1 MKADPAAMAKR
12 LRQQRRQAK
21 SQVEAM
27 TEQLAI
33 ADAIADEY
41 DELINALDQKTV
53 PLVSEIN
60 TTITA
65 VKDAYDA
72 RITAGC
78 LSPLIWQLQATDT
91 VSIWDIEEEIQT
103 WKVVKDPAQREQLNY
118 YGCKYYRYPKNRE
131 YGSNV
136 IDEIQ
141 DASIDPLTSVLVI
154 FDSNGSDYT
163 GVQTSSRAIVKVG
176 DILTDDLEDPVVF
189 QTGNLP
195 IVTGLGTANYPKVR
209 VNVSG
214 FCTGADNKVYSDA
227 TSGKM
232 SQFAIGDVIFS
243 DFFPAGTV
251 IESFGTSV
259 ASLDLAGGYS
269 NNVSIDFAVMSNV
282 SLGTTSSNIFSI
294 GKIAAYPAIFFD
306 TQTSIGASHA
316 SFLVVRGPDNRDL
329 VFESTKNP
337 IDPVEIGIADG
348 SGIGKG
354 HKIDLINNGDPKQ
367 TKKWHEVREEEEPP
381 VGAGF
386 AEYWVGA
393 SSWPTLQD
401 VDRDGD
407 GGDPASGGIP
417 YTYSYATA
425 TYAVEGQ
432 TLTVGVGG
440 TEPSAIMG
448 TTAVSPNNPSL
459 TGCGDLTS
467 AISSRESEMSAKISE
482 NTPKINKYLD
492 GTKIV
497 RELRTE
503 EETTAWGMLQGI
515 AFVNDKR
522 QKQKDQAK
530 TLEDFDWDDVGI

>member
-1 MKADPAAMAKR
+1 MKANPAEMAKR
-12 LRQQRRQAK
+12 LREQRKQAK
-21 SQVEAM
+21 DQVEAM
-27 TEQLAI
+27 TEQLSI

-41 DELINALDQKTV
+41 DELIEALDQKTV

-60 TTITA
+60 TSITA

-72 RITAGC
+72 RIAAGC
-78 LSPLIWQLQATDT
+78 LSPLIWQLQKTDT
-91 VSIWDIEEEIQT
+91 VSIWDIEEDIQT
-103 WKVVKDPAQREQLNY
+103 WKVVKDPSQRQQINY
-118 YGCKYYRYPKNRE
+118 YGCKYYRYPKNKE

-141 DASIDPLTSVLVI
+141 DSSIDPLTSVLVI
-154 FDSNGSDYT
+154 FDSNATAFT
-163 GVQTSSRAIVKVG
+163 GGIIKVG
-176 DILTDDLEDPVVF
+176 DLLTDDLKDPVVF

-195 IVTGLGTANYPKVR
+195 VVTGLGTANYPKVR
-209 VNVSG
+209 INVSG

-227 TSGKM
+227 TLGFM
-232 SQFAIGDVIFS
+232 SQFSIGDIIFS
-243 DFFPAGTV
+243 DFFPNGTF

-259 ASLDLAGGYS
+259 ANLDLAGGYS

-294 GKIAAYPAIFFD
+294 GKVEAYPAVFLD

-316 SFLVVRGPDNRDL
+316 SFLIVRGPNNRDL
-329 VFESTKNP
+329 QFEATKNP

-348 SGIGKG
+348 SGVGRG
-354 HKIDLINNGDPKQ
+354 HKIDLINNGDPKT
-367 TKKWHEVREEEEPP
+367 TKKWHEVREEDEPP

-401 VDRDGD
+401 VDRAGD
-407 GGDPASGGIP
+407 GGDPANGGIP
-417 YTYSYATA
+417 YTYSYTAA

-459 TGCGDLTS
+459 NGCGSLTS
-467 AISSRESEMSAKISE
+467 AIASRESEMSSTISK
-482 NTPKINKYLD
+482 NTPKINKYLS
-492 GTKIV
+492 GTRIV
-497 RELRTE
+497 RELRGE
-503 EETTAWGMLQGI
+503 QETTAWGMLQGI

-522 QKQKDQAK
+522 AKQKNQAK

>member
-12 LRQQRRQAK
+12 LREQRTQAK

-27 TEQLAI
+27 TEQLTI

-41 DELINALDQKTV
+41 DELINALDEKTV

-60 TTITA
+60 ATITA

-91 VSIWDIEEEIQT
+91 VSIWDVDEEIQT
-103 WKVVKDPAQREQLNY
+103 WEVVKDPSQRQQINY
-118 YGCKYYRYPKNRE
+118 YGCKYYRYPKNKE
-131 YGSNV
+131 YGANV

-141 DASIDPLTSVLVI
+141 DASIDALTSVLVI

-163 GVQTSSRAIVKVG
+163 GGIIKVG

-195 IVTGLGTANYPKVR
+195 VVTGLGTANYPKER
-209 VNVSG
+209 VTISG

-227 TSGKM
+227 TAGFMTSF
-232 SQFAIGDVIFS
+232 SIGDIIFS
-243 DFFPAGTV
+243 DFFPNGTF
-251 IESFGTSV
+251 IQSFGTSV
-259 ASLDLAGGYS
+259 ANLDLAGGYS
-269 NNVSIDFAVMSNV
+269 NNVNIDFAVMSNV
-282 SLGTTSSNIFSI
+282 SLGTTSSNKFSI
-294 GKIAAYPAIFFD
+294 GKIAAYPAVFFD

-329 VFESTKNP
+329 QFEATKNP

-348 SGIGKG
+348 NRVGRG
-354 HKIDLINNGDPKQ
+354 HKIDLINNGDPKV
-367 TKKWHEVREEEEPP
+367 TKKWHEVREEPEPS

-401 VDRDGD
+401 VERSG
-407 GGDPASGGIP
+407 GGIP
-417 YTYSYATA
+417 ADPYSYLYGAA

-440 TEPSAIMG
+440 TEPSATMG
-448 TTAVSPNNPSL
+448 TTTVSPNNPSL
-459 TGCGDLTS
+459 NGCGSLTS
-467 AISSRESEMSAKISE
+467 AIGSRESEMSAKISE
-482 NTPKINKYLD
+482 NTPKINKYLS
-492 GTKIV
+492 GTKII

-522 QKQKDQAK
+522 KKQKNQAT
-530 TLEDFDWDDVGI
+530 TLEDFDWDEVGI

>member
-1 MKADPAAMAKR
+1 MKANPAEMAKR
-12 LRQQRRQAK
+12 LRQQRNQAK
-21 SQVEAM
+21 DQVEAM
-27 TEQLAI
+27 TEQLSI

-41 DELINALDQKTV
+41 DELIEALDQKTV

-60 TTITA
+60 TSITA

-72 RITAGC
+72 RIAAGC
-78 LSPLIWQLQATDT
+78 LSPLIWQLQKSDT
-91 VSIWDIEEEIQT
+91 VSFWNSGLLTQEDIQT
-103 WKVVKDPAQREQLNY
+103 WKVVKDPSQRQQINY
-118 YGCKYYRYPKNRE
+118 YGCKYYRYPKNKE

-141 DASIDPLTSVLVI
+141 DSSIDPLTNVLVI
-154 FDSNGSDYT
+154 FDSNATAFT
-163 GVQTSSRAIVKVG
+163 GGIIRVG
-176 DILTDDLEDPVVF
+176 DLLTDDLEDPVVF

-195 IVTGLGTANYPKVR
+195 VVTGLGTANYPKVR

-243 DFFPAGTV
+243 DFFPTGTV

-259 ASLDLAGGYS
+259 ANLDLAGGYS

-294 GKIAAYPAIFFD
+294 GKVEAYPAVFLD

-316 SFLVVRGPDNRDL
+316 SFLIVRGPNNRDL
-329 VFESTKNP
+329 QFEATKNP

-348 SGIGKG
+348 SGVGRG

-367 TKKWHEVREEEEPP
+367 TKKWHEVREEAEPA

-393 SSWPTLQD
+393 SSWPTLQT
-401 VDRDGD
+401 VTRAGN
-407 GGDPASGGIP
+407 GGIATQGGTP
-417 YTYSYATA
+417 YTYSYSIAN
-425 TYAVEGQ
+425 YAVEGQ

-448 TTAVSPNNPSL
+448 TTAVSQNNPSL
-459 TGCGDLTS
+459 NGCGSLTS
-467 AISSRESEMSAKISE
+467 AIASRESEMSSKISE

-492 GTKIV
+492 GTGIV
-497 RELRTE
+497 RELRGE
-503 EETTAWGMLQGI
+503 QETTAWGMLQGI

-522 QKQKDQAK
+522 EKQKNQAK
-530 TLEDFDWDDVGI
+530 TLEDFDWSEVGI